1 MDSPALPTAFVPSAE
16 DDAALREMLGYLNFS
31 NGQPDAKFQ
40 GRLNRFGV
48 LLHQEAAGAALRD
61 LLLNRLRL
69 LATEGGAFAD
79 VTQARG
85 VIEAV
90 FDQVIPAYRTFHADL
105 LAHIDTSYFYDP
117 FFVARVFE
125 ATLAQGGP
133 WNDTQRLVDG
143 ALNQLNDY
151 LGHRPVAVLENRRRM
166 QPYSHERHRPIPLYI
181 RQVGVAHGRYQP
193 VVSRALE
200 ILRSMPPAVLAGA
213 YFDLNLLDELAL
225 DLRAYDNSHPVYRRT
240 NYTFGEWDPHLI
252 DVSGRYRRF
261 VVRCVILDALLNWM
275 HSSPDIPEDEQL
287 SEAAAVLS
295 GTMLM
300 ASSISGA
307 GPDTH
312 DSSISLTNLLP
323 RVARQRDA
331 FYQMLLQSMTG
342 KHAERLRREAQ
353 LVQQPFGK
361 IRQHLN
367 LYLANYGC
375 QQLQRSQL
383 AWLYARM
390 GYGAAARRQARI
402 IPAASTRFDTEIQ
415 LQLTQAILCV
425 DQQQTKEAS
434 DCLDAAV
441 DLLHR
446 GIECG
451 ALADPWNILGFQGHF
466 PLFASREDAVP
477 DPRIDRLLAMMDQI
491 FNAYSR
497 VECEA
502 AAAGQ
507 AELVADLHRRFH
519 TLATWWDQFASTA
532 VADLQPVLGEISC
545 DSARRVGEVLLAW
558 RAAGEGAGDLAFW
571 KKHVETLDSAR
582 ACATV
587 IELLLRKRD
596 TVASM
601 NLLIQWLSQGE
612 TVPLEAGVYAYWPL
626 LQNWVRMTTTEP
638 QGGPATDPKNWDRLR
653 TFFERVEVN
662 GGEWTQPPRILGEG
676 KVNLKLAGGL
686 PPEERRTIQEPAE
699 PFDPFELPE
708 ESEEEENPL
717 FGAAYENVVFRDSAN
732 DGHQGDTLDE
742 SISHIDTDLDQL
754 AGPLEQR
761 LRFLV
766 SLSNGWR
773 LAAEWGL
780 KNHPE
785 QLAERRAVVQV
796 WSERNEELI
805 RGLVALVERL
815 NEWQPQVP
823 GGDPDSLAEF
833 DRELHLKFSVLNNSI
848 GVVVGLQENGRILRT
863 LLRDAP
869 PASDVP
875 AAGTGLEERV
885 QRLMQALESKS
896 PEAVQA
902 QLMPLLKQLSR
913 LPLLYVPLDRGGKVR
928 EILAA
933 RNLQGLLRL
942 LLRRLPQLGLFREGW
957 QVLRTAYNMERA
969 NPPQGMSITEFD
981 RLLETS
987 VHASLEVVLDAS
999 RAWRRPD
1006 NTDKKTL
1013 ELFHGITEL
1022 SMRLWLK
1029 HSSTMRLSTIEAMND
1044 RHLWREIKTF
1054 IKNYG
1059 ADLFHPRM
1067 LSIGNLRGI
1076 VQRGAAAYLDYLEE
1090 NADPLHPIRLLND
1103 IDYVMSRESAADTLE
1118 IILRSVVEK
1127 FDRFLEYNSTTTHS
1141 DYGEQLHCLLD
1152 FERLEADYDRQD
1164 WNLAPIQIAHD
1175 VLSRAGRASLATEW
1189 QKYLGRKTGPMARS
1203 FLTKLKR
1210 LEKTHGMRLPSVTDR
1225 LNERFIKPL
1234 VLDSILALVRPAM
1247 IEVREG
1253 AKQESFPRLEILAE
1267 EYLSTSSGSP
1277 TDIQPWMQELGEE
1290 VQVVEGELHAPVPFE
1305 SNPTA
1310 LAQIPISFAS
1320 IREQIDQWEHT

>member
-1 MDSPALPTAFVPSAE
+1 MDSPAFPTSFIPSAE

-40 GRLNRFGV
+40 GRLNRFAP
-48 LLHQEAAGAALRD
+48 LLQQEAAGAALRD
-61 LLLNRLRL
+61 LLLNRLRIL
-69 LATEGGAFAD
+69 STEGGAFAD

-85 VIEAV
+85 VIELV
-90 FDQVIPAYRTFHADL
+90 FDQLIPAYRSFHSDL
-105 LAHIDTSYFYDP
+105 LAHVDPGFFYEP

-125 ATLAQGGP
+125 AALAQGGP
-133 WNDTQRLVDG
+133 WDEKDRIVSGTLH
-143 ALNQLNDY
+143 QLNDY
-151 LGHRPVAVLENRRRM
+151 LGHRPVAVLENRRKM
-166 QPYSHERHRPIPLYI
+166 QPYSHERHRPIPLYL
-181 RQVGVAHGRYQP
+181 RQVGVAHGRYEP
-193 VVSRALE
+193 VVARALE
-200 ILRSMPPAVLAGA
+200 ILRSMPAAVLAGA
-213 YFDLNLLDELAL
+213 YFDLNLMDELAL

-240 NYTFGEWDPHLI
+240 NYTFGEWDPHLM

-261 VVRCVILDALLNWM
+261 VVRCVILDALLSWM
-275 HSSPDIPEDEQL
+275 HQAGDLPEDERL
-287 SEAAAVLS
+287 SEAAAVLA

-342 KHAERLRREAQ
+342 KHAERLKREAQ
-353 LVQQPFGK
+353 VVQQPFGK

-402 IPAASTRFDTEIQ
+402 IPAASTRFETEIQ

-425 DQQQTKEAS
+425 DQQQTREAS
-434 DCLDAAV
+434 ACLDAAL

-446 GIECG
+446 GIDCG
-451 ALADPWNILGFQGHF
+451 ALVDPWNILGFQGHF

-477 DPRIDRLLAMMDQI
+477 DPRIDRLLALMDQV
-491 FNAYSR
+491 FNAFSR

-519 TLATWWDQFASTA
+519 TLAAWWDQFASTA

-545 DSARRVGEVLLAW
+545 ESARRVGEVLLAW

-571 KKHVETLDSAR
+571 KRHVETLDSAR

-596 TVASM
+596 VVASM

-626 LQNWVRMTTTEP
+626 LQSWVRMVTYQEA
-638 QGGPATDPKNWDRLR
+638 GGPPTDPRNWDRLR

-662 GGEWTQPPRILGEG
+662 GGEWTQPPRLLGEG
-676 KVNLKLAGGL
+676 PVSLKLAGGL
-686 PPEERRTIQEPAE
+686 PPEERRSLQEPAA
-699 PFDPFELPE
+699 PFDPFELPDE
-708 ESEEEENPL
+708 PEDEENPL
-717 FGAAYENVVFRDSAN
+717 FEAAYDNVVFRDSAN

-742 SISHIDTDLDQL
+742 SSSHIDTDLDQL

-761 LRFLV
+761 LRFLIA
-766 SLSNGWR
+766 LSNGWR

-780 KNHPE
+780 KNHPDQIE
-785 QLAERRAVVQV
+785 ARRADVKQWV
-796 WSERNEELI
+796 ERNEELI

-823 GGDPDSLAEF
+823 GGDPDSLSEF

-848 GVVVGLQENGRILRT
+848 GIVVGLQENGRLLRT
-863 LLRDAP
+863 LLRDPTEDHQVP
-869 PASDVP
+869 P
-875 AAGTGLEERV
+875 AGTGLEERV
-885 QRLMQALESKS
+885 QRLMQALEAKS

-902 QLMPLLKQLSR
+902 QLAPLLKQLSR

-987 VHASLEVVLDAS
+987 VQSSLEVVLDAA

-1044 RHLWREIKTF
+1044 R
-1054 IKNYG
+1054 
-1059 ADLFHPRM
+1059 
-1067 LSIGNLRGI
+1067 
-1076 VQRGAAAYLDYLEE
+1076 
-1090 NADPLHPIRLLND
+1090 
-1103 IDYVMSRESAADTLE
+1103 
-1118 IILRSVVEK
+1118 
-1127 FDRFLEYNSTTTHS
+1127 
-1141 DYGEQLHCLLD
+1141 
-1152 FERLEADYDRQD
+1152 
-1164 WNLAPIQIAHD
+1164 
-1175 VLSRAGRASLATEW
+1175 
-1189 QKYLGRKTGPMARS
+1189 
-1203 FLTKLKR
+1203 
-1210 LEKTHGMRLPSVTDR
+1210 
-1225 LNERFIKPL
+1225 
-1234 VLDSILALVRPAM
+1234 
-1247 IEVREG
+1247 
-1253 AKQESFPRLEILAE
+1253 
-1267 EYLSTSSGSP
+1267 
-1277 TDIQPWMQELGEE
+1277 
-1290 VQVVEGELHAPVPFE
+1290 
-1305 SNPTA
+1305 
-1310 LAQIPISFAS
+1310 
-1320 IREQIDQWEHT
+1320 